1 MAIFFLSTIQCVAD
15 DDKIS
20 VKPLIGRYV
29 TITLS
34 GNRTAESCQVKK
46 VNYEMNFQLFNPELG
61 AGPELSF
68 QAIIESSGSSDMIS
82 YYEKTFTLLLPN
94 SPIWTVSYHVKKTI
108 NDSEWINVDNAIFDD
123 LYHCGFAPFAPCA
136 YFPTIRLTDSN
147 VTVHSEDTLL
157 IHNMN
162 YNGYEPLWSI
172 FQWDPAT
179 LSFTVQTTGLGSYD

>member
-1 MAIFFLSTIQCVAD
+1 MAAIFFLSTIQCIAD
-15 DDKIS
+15 EDKIS
-20 VKPLIGRYV
+20 IKSLIGQYV

-46 VNYEMNFQLFNPELG
+46 VNYEMNLPLFNPELG
-61 AGPELSF
+61 AKPELSF
-68 QAIIESSGSSDMIS
+68 QAIIESSGSSDTIC

-94 SPIWTVSYHVKKTI
+94 SPIWTVSYHIKKTI

-123 LYHCGFAPFAPCA
+123 LYHCDFAPDA

-157 IHNMN
+157 IHNIN
-162 YNGYEPLWSI
+162 YDGYEQPLWGI
-172 FQWDPAT
+172 FQWDPGT
-179 LSFTVQTTGLGSYD
+179 LSFTPQTTGLGSYD